1 MNTTP
6 IVPGDAGSKKR
17 LFEIGLKALEE
28 NGYKIER
35 IPGIGK
41 SSVRR
46 IKKDG
51 QSKVVSIKTT
61 QDTWIAFQ
69 RNDTSWITLPDVDA
83 VVAVSIDRWQN
94 AKFIQVHM
102 IDGKDMLERFDRA
115 YAARLAAGNKISPGS
130 GVWVSLYDKDEVDPI
145 SHVGGGAGLANPCFF
160 RTPLNAEE
168 PGLGIEPAGESLVTV
183 VPPPSPSLTIPEAK
197 RLLAI
202 TFGVDPSNI
211 KITVEA

>member
-28 NGYKIER
+28 NGYTIER

-61 QDTWIAFQ
+61 QKRYVLDNTAGRGCRRRSFHRQ
-69 RNDTSWITLPDVDA
+69 
-83 VVAVSIDRWQN
+83 VAKCEIHPSAHDRW
-94 AKFIQVHM
+94 KGH
-102 IDGKDMLERFDRA
+102 
-115 YAARLAAGNKISPGS
+115 AGA
-130 GVWVSLYDKDEVDPI
+130 V
-145 SHVGGGAGLANPCFF
+145 
-160 RTPLNAEE
+160 R
-168 PGLGIEPAGESLVTV
+168 
-183 VPPPSPSLTIPEAK
+183 PSLRGTAGG
-197 RLLAI
+197 R
-202 TFGVDPSNI
+202 
-211 KITVEA
+211 

>member
-28 NGYKIER
+28 NGYTIER

-145 SHVGGGAGLANPCFF
+145 STWG
-160 RTPLNAEE
+160 EE
-168 PGLGIEPAGESLVTV
+168 LVWPIHASSV
-183 VPPPSPSLTIPEAK
+183 L
-197 RLLAI
+197 R
-202 TFGVDPSNI
+202 
-211 KITVEA
+211 